1 MSLQLILGN
10 SGAGKSYTLYSTIL
24 EEAKKHPKK
33 TYLVIVPEQFTMQTQ
48 KELVALSP
56 SHVLMNIDILSFQ
69 RLAYRIFEEVG
80 KQQQPVLEETGKTLV
95 LQRVI
100 QEKAKELGILSSS
113 LKKQGTVNE
122 MKSLVS
128 ELMQYDIRPAAMD
141 EMCKKSEK
149 KPVLAYKLKDVQI
162 IYQGFADYLKE
173 RYLAP
178 EEILDVLCDFIDES
192 RLMKDAEVVLDGFT
206 GFTPIQN
213 KLMRKILKLAKRVRV
228 TITMDEAAS
237 REKMK
242 SPQHLFHMSSVMR
255 ESLVTLAKEEHVP
268 IEPEYWVHP
277 GKMSRFSNASA
288 LSYLERHLFRFGNHR
303 YEQAQ
308 EEIQIFAASNPKE
321 EMEAIAQRIRRMV
334 RENGYRYGDFA
345 VITGDLPTYGA
356 YARQVMKDCQVP
368 CFVDEKHSIMMN
380 PFVEYLCAVLNMLTE
395 QFTYESVF
403 RYLRCGLSGLSVDEV
418 DELENYCIA
427 VGVRGWKQWNE
438 HWVRRYRGMEEGSIE
453 ELNRIRECFV
463 EEVQGL
469 KEAME
474 GRTISVEER
483 TRALYH
489 FICKGQIEQ
498 KLREKELF
506 FKERLQLDLEKE
518 YAQIYAAIMDLLDKM
533 VQILGQEKITLA
545 DYQQL
550 LEAGLSEAKV
560 GIIPPNADQ
569 VLVGDME
576 RTRLKDIRVL
586 FFAGVNDSV
595 IPKRKGSGGILSEA
609 DRDFLEEQQVELA
622 PNARETM
629 YVQRF
634 SLYRNLTKPSDRLIL
649 SYAKAS
655 GQGQALSPAYLIS
668 SICRLF
674 PGIAV
679 EDSSTAGIREAE
691 QPSMA
696 QQFLLD
702 GFYTARSREMPG
714 EWKELLSWYLRS
726 SSWETLCRQWIEQIY
741 RAKPEDYI
749 GKKAARALYSTTL
762 EGSTTQLE
770 RFAACAFAHFLQY
783 GLEIQ
788 ERQEYEFKAVD
799 MGNVIHQ
806 ALEQFSKNLKKYR
819 LSWRELDEQT
829 RDKLIDESVEEMI
842 HDYGNTIL
850 ESSERNRYMILRVK
864 RILRRTVWALQKQLQ
879 NGKYEPN
886 RFEISF
892 SMEEDL
898 EAIHFRLSEDEKLR
912 LRGRIDRVDRY
923 EEEDI
928 IYVKVIDYKS
938 GSTSMDLIA
947 LYYGLQLQ
955 LVVYMN
961 AAVEWEQRNHPEKR
975 VEPAGIFYYQV
986 KDPMAEGSLEESE
999 EELEQKL
1006 LTQLRV
1012 NGLVRSD
1019 EKIIKDMDET
1029 LGPGKKSWVIPVA
1042 YNKNGSLSRYSQIA
1056 DKEQF
1061 DALST
1066 YVNRKILELGREI
1079 LNGNVKLAP
1088 YKMKKRTACDYCS
1101 YRKVCGFDEK
1111 SPGYDYRQLP
1121 SFADEELWKKMTER

>member
-10 SGAGKSYTLYSTIL
+10 SGAGKSYALYSSIL
-24 EEAKKHPKK
+24 QEAQRHPKK
-33 TYLVIVPEQFTMQTQ
+33 NYLVIVPEQFTMQTQ
-48 KELVALSP
+48 KELVSLSP
-56 SHVLMNIDILSFQ
+56 DHVLMNIDILSFQ

-80 KQQQPVLEETGKTLV
+80 GQLQPILEETGKTLV

-100 QEKAKELGILSSS
+100 QEKAKELGVLSSS
-113 LKKQGTVNE
+113 LKKRGTVSE

-128 ELMQYDIRPAAMD
+128 ELMQYDIRPAAM
-141 EMCKKSEK
+141 EEIQKNSKE
-149 KPVLAYKLKDVQI
+149 KPVLAYKLQDIRI
-162 IYQGFADYLKE
+162 IYQGFLDYLKE

-178 EEILDVLCDFIDES
+178 EEILDVLCDYIDES
-192 RLMKDAEVVLDGFT
+192 RLMKNAEVVLDGFT
-206 GFTPIQN
+206 GFTPLQN

-228 TITMDEAAS
+228 TITMDENAS

-255 ESLVTLAKEEHVP
+255 EGLVTLAKEEHVL
-268 IEPEYWVHP
+268 IEPEHWVHP
-277 GKMSRFSNASA
+277 GKKSRFANAPA
-288 LSYLERHLFRFGNHR
+288 LSYLERNLFRFGSRH
-303 YEQAQ
+303 YEGEQ
-308 EEIQIFAASNPKE
+308 ETIQIFAASNPKE
-321 EMEAIAQRIRRMV
+321 EMEEIARRIRCLV
-334 RENGYRYGDFA
+334 REKGYHYGDFA
-345 VITGDLPTYGA
+345 VITGDLATYGA
-356 YARQVMKDCQVP
+356 YARQVMKDFGVP

-395 QFTYESVF
+395 QFSYESVF
-403 RYLRCGLSGLSVDEV
+403 RYLRCGLSGLSADEV
-418 DELENYCIA
+418 DQIENYCIA
-427 VGVRGWKQWNE
+427 VGVRGWKQWQE
-438 HWVRRYRGMEEGSIE
+438 HWVRRYRGMDEGSIE

-463 EEVQGL
+463 EEVQEL
-469 KEAME
+469 KMAME
-474 GRTISVEER
+474 GRAVSVEER
-483 TRALYH
+483 TRALYC

-518 YAQIYAAIMDLLDKM
+518 YAQIYAAVMELLDKM
-533 VQILGQEKITLA
+533 VRILGQEKISLT

-569 VLVGDME
+569 VLIGDME

-595 IPKRKGSGGILSEA
+595 IPKRKGNGGILSEA
-609 DRDFLEEQQVELA
+609 DRDFLENQQVELA
-622 PNARETM
+622 PNSRETM
-629 YVQRF
+629 YIQRF
-634 SLYRNLTKPSDRLIL
+634 YLYQNLTKPSEKLIL
-649 SYAKAS
+649 SYAKAN

-668 SICRLF
+668 TIGRLY
-674 PGIAV
+674 PQLQM
-679 EDSSTAGIREAE
+679 EDSSQIGIRDIE

-702 GFYTARSREMPG
+702 GFYAARSREMSE
-714 EWKELLSWYLRS
+714 EWKELLGWYLRS
-726 SSWETLCRQWIEQIY
+726 PSWETLCRQWMEQIY
-741 RAKPEDYI
+741 KAKPTDYI
-749 GKKAARALYSTTL
+749 GKAAAHALYGTTL

-783 GLEIQ
+783 GLEVQ

-806 ALEQFSKNLKKYR
+806 ALEQFAKNLKKYR
-819 LSWRELDEQT
+819 LSWRELDSQT
-829 RDKLIDESVEEMI
+829 RDRLIDESVDEMI

-864 RILRRTVWALQKQLQ
+864 RILRRTVWALQKQLE
-879 NGKYEPN
+879 NGKYEPGK
-886 RFEISF
+886 FEISF

-898 EAIHFRLSEDEKLR
+898 DAIHFRLSDEEKLR

-923 EEEDI
+923 EEEDTV
-928 IYVKVIDYKS
+928 YVKVIDYKS
-938 GSTSMDLIA
+938 GNTSLDLIA

-961 AAVEWEQRNHPEKR
+961 AAVEWEQRNHPDKK

-986 KDPMAEGSLEESE
+986 KDPMTEGDLEESE
-999 EELEQKL
+999 EMLEQKIL
-1006 LTQLRV
+1006 AQLRV

-1029 LGPGKKSWVIPVA
+1029 LGPGVKSLVIPVA
-1042 YNKNGSLSRYSQIA
+1042 YNKNGSLSKYSQTA

-1061 DALST
+1061 HALSS
-1066 YVNRKILELGREI
+1066 YVNGKILELGREI
-1079 LNGNVKLAP
+1079 LNGNVELKP

-1111 SPGYDYRQLP
+1111 MPGYEYRRLP
-1121 SFADEELWKKMTER
+1121 SFSDEELWKKMM